1 MEVRNLLDA
10 RNRDELRKWL
20 QEHYSTETECWVIV
34 KRDRSKDDIVSGQ
47 MLEVL

>member
-10 RNRDELRKWL
+10 QNRDELRKWL

-34 KRDRSKDDIVSGQ
+34 KRGRPKDEIVSEQ
-47 MLEVL
+47 ILEVV